1 MQRAKRHD
9 GQSEL
14 LRGWGEL
21 VFGGA
26 WCCPEQRRGR
36 EETRLAQWTGT
47 ATSSTASAFGTTIGF
62 GRR

>member
-21 VFGGA
+21 VFGAVDEVVLNLGA
-26 WCCPEQRRGR
+26 PFLAAPDRRKP
-36 EETRLAQWTGT
+36 
-47 ATSSTASAFGTTIGF
+47 
-62 GRR
+62 